1 MRRPQYPRSSG
12 PPPPPLPPE
21 TRTVGQ
27 LVAETIRLYGRRF
40 WPSLFLGVGP
50 ATVVVVAARLDGL
63 EQFLVELLAGAVLIA
78 GAYVGA
84 CVLVAGD
91 AFDRRR
97 LPVAAAVAV
106 LAYLPVPVLARAF
119 LVPAA
124 VWLAFVGLAVPVALL
139 EGTGVR
145 ESFRRA
151 VRLARADYVHAF
163 GSLATLAITVF
174 LCQSVLFFLLRDA
187 GDSAT
192 AVAAFLAN
200 LVISPLLFLGAAMLY
215 HDQAARVG
223 RVRRRRVRARNV

>member
-124 VWLAFVGLAVPVALL
+124 VWLAFVG
-139 EGTGVR
+139 